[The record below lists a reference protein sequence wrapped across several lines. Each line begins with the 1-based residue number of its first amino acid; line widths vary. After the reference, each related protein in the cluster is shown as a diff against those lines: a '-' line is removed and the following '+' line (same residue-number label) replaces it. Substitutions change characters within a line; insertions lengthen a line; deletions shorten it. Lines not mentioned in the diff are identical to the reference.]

1 MSMSTKKMVITA
13 IAGAGLMF
21 TIQEILSYT
30 ILFHHI
36 SYHNNIIA
44 ANVLSATVIKQRNR
58 TNAISFVGQFLGW
71 VMEVWYVILVGLLS
85 AVYNMESVREISSLL
100 KDLEFVLIPL
110 VEVYISFPITKFIAQ
125 KQN

>member
-13 IAGAGLMF
+13 RAGAGLMF
-21 TIQEILSYT
+21 TIQEILSYA

-36 SYHNNIIA
+36 SYHNNNIA

-85 AVYNMESVREISSLL
+85 AVYNMESVREISSFL

>member
-21 TIQEILSYT
+21 TIQEILSYA

-36 SYHNNIIA
+36 SYHNNNIA

-110 VEVYISFPITKFIAQ
+110 VEVYTSFPITKFIAQ

>member
-44 ANVLSATVIKQRNR
+44 ANGLSATVIKQRNR

-110 VEVYISFPITKFIAQ
+110 VEVYTSFPITKFIAQ